1 MILLP
6 TTRNFNTA
14 CLVSFEILIYSMI
27 FLIFFS
33 FEDFKTSLGTLHS
46 DFKTSSGTLHSKKR
60 QMKWSFTCTFETIM
74 FLSILIGIS
83 VVKRKRNH
91 ICRPGLNQHTRM
103 CSQTKR
109 FLQQTKK
116 KQMDYDNQIRP
127 QKILLIRLN

>member
-14 CLVSFEILIYSMI
+14 CLPSFEILIYSMI
-27 FLIFFS
+27 FLIFFY
-33 FEDFKTSLGTLHS
+33 FEDFKTSL
-46 DFKTSSGTLHSKKR
+46 GTLHSKKR

-127 QKILLIRLN
+127 QKIRLIRLN